1 MQSRELFAVL
11 ESVFCAQRRET
22 YLVLT
27 SSVLC
32 MCPAGNVS
40 VRLLGWTCRDST
52 CQCRSKYMHQW
63 GRCGMNLTCCRKHGS
78 IPCLTGW
85 VGECAHACVRACVH
99 ACVRLGARAGVRAGR
114 RACACVCVCV
124 SALVRGCV
132 SVCVCVCARVCVGVC
147 VSGCVCVC
155 WRVLFAVT
163 TLFAQGG
170 RYISAASA
178 ATTVQLR
185 GIACKFAERAA
196 APVVRELV
204 AGPVLAIN
212 SSVRHVLDCTYCTSI
227 ASSV

>member
-40 VRLLGWTCRDST
+40 VRLLGWTCQDST

-132 SVCVCVCARVCVGVC
+132 SVCVCVCVRACVWASVCLGVCVCVGVFSLRSQLC
-147 VSGCVCVC
+147 LHKV
-155 WRVLFAVT
+155 
-163 TLFAQGG
+163 
-170 RYISAASA
+170 A
-178 ATTVQLR
+178 ATFQRHRLR
-185 GIACKFAERAA
+185 PRSSCVASPANLQS
-196 APVVRELV
+196 EL
-204 AGPVLAIN
+204 LRRWCE
-212 SSVRHVLDCTYCTSI
+212 SWWQDLF
-227 ASSV
+227 